1 MRTNANIVS
10 EIRELLSAIE
20 RDLNPFLRGD
30 CGRYTGY
37 LVENAA
43 DLNVL
48 ILKLM
53 EGKKCTA

>member
-1 MRTNANIVS
+1 MQAKLVN

-30 CGRYTGY
+30 SMRYTGY

-43 DLNVL
+43 DLNAL
-48 ILKLM
+48 ILKLV
-53 EGKKCTA
+53 EVK